1 MTARALWIAEAGRAE
16 LRDEALP
23 PLADGWCRVDAIYS
37 AVSPGTERLV
47 ASGRVP
53 AEIAEIM
60 RCPYMDGSFAFPVK
74 YGYSIVGRVSEG
86 PDAVRGRLVHVLHP
100 HQSRFDVR
108 VADARVVPGEISPD
122 RATLASNLETA
133 VTALWDS
140 RIVAGERALVIGFG
154 IVGSLVARLL
164 SRVPGVEVEVLDRDA
179 SKRVLATRLGFA
191 AIEEP
196 RGDYDV
202 AFGASGSPDEVQTAI
217 DAIGSEGRVI
227 ELSWLGMRESR
238 VLLGGSFHSG
248 RKQLVA
254 SQVSSIPPH
263 LRGRWDYAR
272 RTRLVFSLLRDPVFD
287 RHITRTIAFEEM
299 PRFVEELCGG
309 ESDGLSVT
317 VRYS

>member
-1 MTARALWIAEAGRAE
+1 MIPRALWIAEAGRAE
-16 LRDEALP
+16 LREEALT
-23 PLADGWCRVDAIYS
+23 PLEDGWCRVDAIYS

-47 ASGRVP
+47 ANGRVP
-53 AEIAEIM
+53 EEIADVM
-60 RCPYMDGSFAFPVK
+60 RCPYMDGSFAFPLK
-74 YGYSIVGRVSEG
+74 YGYSMVGRVSEG
-86 PDAVRGRLVHVLHP
+86 PEDVRGRLVHVLHP

-108 VADARVVPGEISPD
+108 VGDVRFVPDAISPD

-164 SRVPGVEVEVLDRDA
+164 SRVPGVEVDVLDRDA
-179 SKRVLATRLGFA
+179 SKRHLATRLGFA
-191 AIEEP
+191 AIDEP
-196 RGDYDV
+196 RADYDV

-217 DAIGSEGRVI
+217 DAVGVEGRIV

-254 SQVSSIPPH
+254 SQVSNIPPY
-263 LRGRWDYAR
+263 LRGRWDHAR

-287 RHITRTIAFEEM
+287 RHITRTIAFDEM
-299 PRFVEELCGG
+299 PRFIEELCGG